1 MPTFLRYLFVSL
13 ASALVAAYAA
23 LWYASPAT
31 IEQSHTVTVPTLTM
45 QEYQGDLIIWGSWQT
60 VAGYDRPGRN
70 AIEIRCNQAKTACS
84 EAYANLLHHDE
95 GEDIEAQ
102 VFNYEVVEWT
112 DTLLHAVAK
121 GAMPECT
128 DRNLYVSLDH
138 KTASLELMPQDGCKG
153 DMVAAV
159 LVGDPL

>member
-1 MPTFLRYLFVSL
+1 MPIFRYLTVSL
-13 ASALVAAYAA
+13 ASALVAAYVA
-23 LWYASPAT
+23 LWYATPAPL
-31 IEQSHTVTVPTLTM
+31 EQFHVVTVPPLTF
-45 QEYQGDLIIWGSWQT
+45 QEHQGDLLIWGSWQT
-60 VAGYDRPGRN
+60 VAGYDQPGKN

-84 EAYANLLHHDE
+84 EAYANVLHHDE
-95 GEDIEAQ
+95 GEDIEAR

-121 GAMPECT
+121 GATPECT

-138 KTASLELMPQDGCKG
+138 NTASLELMPQDGCEG
-153 DMVAAV
+153 GMVAAV

>member
-1 MPTFLRYLFVSL
+1 MPIFRYLTVSL

-23 LWYASPAT
+23 LWYATPAPF
-31 IEQSHTVTVPTLTM
+31 EQSHVVTVPPLTF
-45 QEYQGDLIIWGSWQT
+45 QEYQGDVLIWGSWQT
-60 VAGYDRPGRN
+60 VAGYDQPGKN
-70 AIEIRCNQAKTACS
+70 AIEIRCNHARTACS

-112 DTLLHAVAK
+112 DTLLHAIAK
-121 GAMPECT
+121 GAMGECT

-138 KTASLELMPQDGCKG
+138 KTASLELMPQDGCEG
-153 DMVAAV
+153 DIGAAV